1 MIISGQK
8 LISLKL
14 ILTLKLPT
22 FFWTSVW
29 KRGDNRE
36 LKYRNSKPRAIRWL
50 KIRIEK

>member
-1 MIISGQK
+1 MIK

-22 FFWTSVW
+22 LICTFVR

-36 LKYRNSKPRAIRWL
+36 LKYRNSKPRAIR
-50 KIRIEK
+50 